1 MARPDGRW
9 LAFEVSHP
17 SSKRTL
23 DGWGTREFGAGTEKA
38 KAVVIAHIRL
48 LGLRHAAGGLWIY
61 RDRFLKEMQV
71 KEMARFTAQ
80 NPTADV
86 DVRGTA
92 GLETRATFLLGL

>member
-48 LGLRHAAGGLWIY
+48 LGLRHAAGG
-61 RDRFLKEMQV
+61 
-71 KEMARFTAQ
+71 
-80 NPTADV
+80 
-86 DVRGTA
+86 
-92 GLETRATFLLGL
+92 